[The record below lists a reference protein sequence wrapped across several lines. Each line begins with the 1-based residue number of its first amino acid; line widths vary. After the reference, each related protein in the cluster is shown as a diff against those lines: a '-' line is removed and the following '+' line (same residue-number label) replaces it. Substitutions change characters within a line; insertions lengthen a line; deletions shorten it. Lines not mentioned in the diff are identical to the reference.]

1 MANDFFYKKV
11 DAYNLSKPGRGHVP
25 TIIQS
30 NVGLKNYLTNKL
42 NN

>member
-30 NVGLKNYLTNKL
+30 NVWIKELFNK
-42 NN
+42 